1 MSIKNA
7 IKPYGEAITTGMP
20 SSILPGMYRTILFDL
35 GVDEVRFDNL
45 LLKYTIRTSEAL
57 FKKEKESG
65 KDPSVSKRISST
77 RSSLRDALMRS
88 SMTWK
93 VLIKGI
99 EALNVKE
106 ASFGFQLWYNDDNQ
120 GTVSVMKTV
129 RFDDPNL
136 DTNKILSEIFG
147 AIMGEMNVS
156 QDRFLELMALYI
168 QRSKIP
174 QNSGG
179 IASVRAMLQK
189 ELFKENISWNVFVK
203 GLLLLDVGR
212 FVFAIQ
218 LKHQRGS
225 YTEHK
230 CSVILDQ
237 FAEIDTNDE

>member
-1 MSIKNA
+1 MSIKN
-7 IKPYGEAITTGMP
+7 ITKPYGEVITSGAP
-20 SSILPGMYRTILFDL
+20 GSILPGIYRTILYDL

-45 LLKYTIRTSEAL
+45 LLKYTIRTSEGL
-57 FKKEKESG
+57 FKKEKAEG
-65 KDPSVSKRISST
+65 KEPSVSKRISST

-88 SMTWK
+88 VMTWK
-93 VLIKGI
+93 ILIKGI

-106 ASFGFQLWYNDDNQ
+106 AAFGFQLWYNNEDQ

-129 RFDDPNL
+129 KLSDPNV
-136 DTNKILSEIFG
+136 DTNKILSEIFAG
-147 AIMGEMNVS
+147 IMGEMNVS

-168 QRSKIP
+168 QRSNIP
-174 QNSGG
+174 RNSGG

-189 ELFKENISWNVFVK
+189 ELFKDNISWNVFIK

-237 FAEIDTNDE
+237 FAEFDNDD